1 MTFQQSIG
9 KETKPMRFFGWASSG
24 HIKHH
29 NHHNRTGLY
38 LDTSTKGE
46 TYVMVGFDGG
56 TRFREKIYS
65 MGLNP
70 GVKFTI
76 IQNSGSGP
84 IEIEVRHTKLAI
96 GRGMAARIK
105 IKENGSAG

>member
-1 MTFQQSIG
+1 
-9 KETKPMRFFGWASSG
+9 MRFFGWASAGRINNDKPSPR
-24 HIKHH
+24 
-29 NHHNRTGLY
+29 NGLY
-38 LDTSTKGE
+38 LDTSTKGQ
-46 TYVMVGFDGG
+46 TYTMLGLDGG
-56 TRFREKIYS
+56 TKFREKIYS

-105 IKENGSAG
+105 IKENGSVG